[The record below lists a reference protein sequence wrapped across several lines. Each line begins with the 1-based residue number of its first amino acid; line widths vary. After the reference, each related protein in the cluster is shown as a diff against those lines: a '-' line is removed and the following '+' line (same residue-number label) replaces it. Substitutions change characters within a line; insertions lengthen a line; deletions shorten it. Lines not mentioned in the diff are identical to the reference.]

1 MDYSPGLEKVLQNLH
16 ERYLKN
22 NKYDEGDPI
31 FYRINYKLEEMYKI
45 SRYQANGLHQ
55 TYHLSFPRKTSE
67 VYCNSCNRVV
77 RYIPII
83 YGVTRG
89 EMEYMKALEKEDRIL
104 IGVVEDHNYN
114 DTHIPLF
121 ACKLCKSPILNLN
134 Y

>member
-1 MDYSPGLEKVLQNLH
+1 VLQDLH
-16 ERYLKN
+16 KIFLKN
-22 NKYDEGDPI
+22 NIYDEGDLL

-83 YGVTRG
+83 YGVTQS
-89 EMEYMKALEKEDRIL
+89 EMEYMKALEKKDRIL
-104 IGVVEDHNYN
+104 IGTAEYHN
-114 DTHIPLF
+114 DTHDTHLPLF
-121 ACKLCKSPILNLN
+121 ACKLCKSPISNLD

>member
-1 MDYSPGLEKVLQNLH
+1 LDYSRGIEKVLQNLH

-22 NKYDEGDPI
+22 NKYDEGDLI
-31 FYRINYKLEEMYKI
+31 FYRINYKLEEMYEI

-67 VYCNSCNRVV
+67 VYCNSCDRVV

-83 YGVTRG
+83 YGVTQS

-104 IGVVEDHNYN
+104 IGIVKDHK
-114 DTHIPLF
+114 DTHMPLF
-121 ACKLCKSPILNLN
+121 ACKLCKSPILNLD